1 MKEKAK
7 QIWEERKTEILVV
20 SSLVIGYCVGSKICE
35 LQIANGL
42 SKIYSCNPE
51 LEKQMFEQLYKYE
64 TEHK

>member
-7 QIWEERKTEILVV
+7 KIWKDRKTEILVV
-20 SSLVIGYCVGSKICE
+20 SSLVVGYCIGSKVCE

-42 SKIYSCNPE
+42 SKIYSSNPE
-51 LEKQMFEQLYKYE
+51 LEKQMFEQIYKYE